1 MRFYHRIL
9 LVMALTLGI
18 IAAGVAWERLYV
30 SALVE
35 QAQRTPDRPD
45 SVAADLP
52 AECLEELSTM
62 GSSAMVEEPRSELPA
77 FTGQET
83 FGDPSSTAGN
93 NVVRSGD
100 AKPVSTEIGFVDPA
114 PSLALV
120 EGDAATRPIQR
131 AQSAEW
137 NAPVADPRVERS
149 SLAGALPAS
158 AEETMRQYD
167 LRDGLKSADV
177 LDLMRR
183 LRGDDGEQRA
193 EARRE
198 LVRRRFSEVDLD
210 LARQLFSPDVEIRKQ
225 LARAVPR
232 LSSVDAAKWLLW
244 LALDPQPEV
253 RLPALTTLA
262 TTGDPALLDRV
273 ETLARND
280 HDAQIQALAAQIA
293 KQRELAS
300 RRGDP
305 TEPGGGMR

>member
-1 MRFYHRIL
+1 
-9 LVMALTLGI
+9 MALTLGI

-193 EARRE
+193 RPAASWCGDGSARSIWILPGSFSVPTWRSASS
-198 LVRRRFSEVDLD
+198 LRGRCRGYRAWTRRNGCCGWRW
-210 LARQLFSPDVEIRKQ
+210 IR
-225 LARAVPR
+225 
-232 LSSVDAAKWLLW
+232 
-244 LALDPQPEV
+244 
-253 RLPALTTLA
+253 
-262 TTGDPALLDRV
+262 
-273 ETLARND
+273 
-280 HDAQIQALAAQIA
+280 
-293 KQRELAS
+293 S
-300 RRGDP
+300 RRCGCP
-305 TEPGGGMR
+305 P